1 MEFDAA
7 RRLVLRHVRDAFP
20 GFRAAMVSGSVVRN
34 TTTPT
39 SDIDVIVLVEDG
51 VGSRREVVEWD
62 GHTVDLFAYDDD
74 GLHRWLA
81 QDIEQRRPVLSTL
94 LLDGV
99 PVTGSAAATDAAKA
113 AAQSIFDEGPRL
125 VKGPELTRMRYV
137 VTDLLLDVEWS
148 MERAETLMIAA
159 ELFSRAGDLVLAAAR
174 VWSGKGKWLLQ
185 ELRDYD
191 AVLTADLVAGLDEVA
206 HSDARRLLIES
217 VETALDHVGGRY
229 LVGRSDEG

>member
-34 TTTPT
+34 TASPN
-39 SDIDVIVLVEDG
+39 SDLDVIVLVEDG
-51 VGSRREVVEWD
+51 VGSRRETVEWD
-62 GHTVDLFAYDDD
+62 GQTVDLFAYDDD

-81 QDIEQRRPVLSTL
+81 NDIEQRRPVLTTL
-94 LLDGV
+94 ILDGV

-113 AAQSIFDEGPRL
+113 AAQSVFDEGPRI

-159 ELFSRAGDLVLAAAR
+159 ELFQRSGDLVLAAAR
-174 VWSGKGKWLLQ
+174 LWSGKGKWLLQ

-191 AVLTADLVAGLDEVA
+191 AVLTADLSAGLDEVA
-206 HSDARRLLIES
+206 HSDARRLLIEA
-217 VETALDHVGGRY
+217 VEKALDHVGGRY
-229 LVGRSDEG
+229 LVGRADEG